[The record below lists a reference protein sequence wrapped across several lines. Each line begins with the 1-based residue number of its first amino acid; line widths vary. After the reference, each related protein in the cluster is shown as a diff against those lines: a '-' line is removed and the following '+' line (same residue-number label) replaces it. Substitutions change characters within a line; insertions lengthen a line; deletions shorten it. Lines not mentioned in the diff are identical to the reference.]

1 MNTIRNTIALASA
14 ALLMTACYDDYVADY
29 YYSGVYVAYQYDLRT
44 FVLGEQERFDF
55 TVGLAG
61 VIDNTSDRKVSVVL
75 DDSLLDGDLSAF
87 GDGECSSFTALDGL
101 LGKAPIGALCQD
113 YVSTEVAA
121 AGISSLTPLPA
132 ECYTVSGL
140 DGMTIR
146 KGRHTAAA
154 TVSATDA
161 LSADEKA
168 LKPYYALAFRV
179 ISADAD
185 TLLKDKSFEIIAVKC
200 ENRFY
205 GNWYHG
211 GKTVVIEDST
221 GDELSEEVYP
231 FSIPQEDSRI
241 YSLST
246 VAADAVVTNR
256 MGNAAGSLRLRFA
269 PDGSINVS
277 SADNSVQITSTESS
291 FNGAKLL
298 QDRELYLSYNYPN
311 GDGSTTYVTDTLY
324 FRNRIRDGVN
334 EWQDENPENY
344 K

>member
-1 MNTIRNTIALASA
+1 MKTIKNILALASA

-55 TVGLAG
+55 TLGLAG
-61 VIDNTSDRKVSVVL
+61 VIDNSSDRKVSAVI
-75 DDSLLDGDLSAF
+75 DDSLLESDLSSF
-87 GDGECSSFTALDGL
+87 GDGTCSPFTALDGL

-121 AGISSLTPLPA
+121 AGISALTPLPA
-132 ECYTVSGL
+132 EYYTVSGL

-154 TVSATDA
+154 TISATDA
-161 LSADEKA
+161 LSADSKV

-200 ENRFY
+200 ENRFF

-211 GKTVVIEDST
+211 GKSVVIEDST

-246 VAADAVVTNR
+246 VAADAVVTDR
-256 MGNAAGSLRLRFA
+256 MGNGSGSLRLSFA
-269 PDGSINVS
+269 QDG
-277 SADNSVQITSTESS
+277 SVQITSTESS

-298 QDRELYLSYNYPN
+298 QDRRLYLNYNYPN